1 MKRTLKAVIFDF
13 DGVIADTV
21 QHYYEATKRIADE
34 LGVPFTTED
43 NLRFQGIPRKVLMD
57 ELSNR
62 CSRDVTEEEKLL
74 LGNKKGEYYRE
85 LIAEF
90 TKGDM
95 LPGMYEFLLSLK
107 NSGIKMGI
115 ASPSSNAPL
124 LLEKFGIKDW
134 FECIVDPHKLTKG
147 KPDPEIFLTA
157 ADCLGVSYDSCAA
170 VEDGEAGLKGIMKT
184 SMFSVSI
191 GNSAIL
197 KQAEWNVPSTDFLT
211 VEELLRQFANRK

>member
-1 MKRTLKAVIFDF
+1 MNISLKAVIFDF

-34 LGVPFTTED
+34 LEVPYTIED
-43 NLRFQGIPRKVLMD
+43 NLRFQGIPRKILMD
-57 ELSNR
+57 ELASR
-62 CSRDVTEEEKLL
+62 CSREVTEEEKLY

-95 LPGMYEFLLSLK
+95 LPGMYEFLLNLK
-107 NSGIKMGI
+107 EAGIKLGI
-115 ASPSSNAPL
+115 ASSSSNAPF

-134 FECIVDPHKLTKG
+134 FECIVDPHKLKKG

-157 ADCLGVSYDSCAA
+157 ADCLGVEYDSCAA
-170 VEDGEAGLKGIMKT
+170 VEDGEAGLQGIMET
-184 SMFSVSI
+184 PMFSVSI
-191 GNSAIL
+191 GNSDKL
-197 KQAEWNVPSTDFLT
+197 KQAEWNVPSTDHLVFD
-211 VEELLRQFANRK
+211 ELLRRFANR